1 MGISFK
7 QQVSAIF
14 AKNLKTNWRSRA
26 TLKELVN
33 LAIMVGVVVALKS
46 SGSSNNTQFIP
57 IYMSIAIMMFCRGVA
72 LSWVGEK
79 QSKQAEV
86 QKIMGTTNSAYLT
99 GWFMFFILNG
109 VFLSVVYVGTLQGLG
124 VFNNSTVSFGTIV
137 GLYALYMLSSFSFV
151 LFLSLFFSDAL
162 LASQI
167 ITFVQLLGSM
177 LYNLLLIQG
186 FASSAIAMQITALL
200 PSVCFEF
207 TVMKL
212 GFAIPP
218 NNPVFTKEQ
227 GFITLGCEAVGYF
240 ILFLYL

>member
-1 MGISFK
+1 MGISYK

-46 SGSSNNTQFIP
+46 SGSSSSTQFIP

-86 QKIMGTTNSAYLT
+86 QKIMGTTNSAYFT
-99 GWFMFFILNG
+99 GWFLFFILNG
-109 VFLSVVYVGTLQGLG
+109 VFLSAVYVGTLQGLG
-124 VFNNSTVSFGTIV
+124 VFKESTVSFGTIV

-151 LFLSLFFSDAL
+151 LFLSSFFSDAL

-186 FASSAIAMQITALL
+186 FASSKIAMQVTALL

-212 GFAIPP
+212 GFAVPP
-218 NNPVFTKEQ
+218 NNPNFTK
-227 GFITLGCEAVGYF
+227 
-240 ILFLYL
+240 